1 MAQNLRINKLFDI
14 ADRWVAITGAGSG
27 IGWMLARGCTVN
39 GAHTILIDINEA
51 SLADT
56 KADLEGISSSADA
69 YRTEIIT
76 IQGDLSTE
84 LGIKTTTE
92 SIKSHLNKHQVPL
105 DALFHCA
112 GIRYMNTTPYAPGD
126 SLSQLETATLS
137 CPYSGWEHTFRLNV
151 LAPYYLTAGLITL
164 LGQAAAKDEGRGC
177 VVLFSSPA
185 SVHNHQFVPGYQT
198 SKAAVDHLVRIL
210 AAEFKEF
217 YIRVNALSPG
227 IVPSGMTPD
236 DGQSNLRLA
245 SETPAKRAGTEED
258 MAGCAL
264 WLISKAGSFV
274 DGKVIRNEGGRLLIL
289 KGVTSNSD

>member
-1 MAQNLRINKLFDI
+1 MAQNLRINNLFDV
-14 ADRWVAITGAGSG
+14 AGRWVAITGAGSG
-27 IGWMLARGCTVN
+27 IGRMLARGCTVN

-51 SLADT
+51 GLAET
-56 KADLEGISSSADA
+56 KAALEIISSSEGALK
-69 YRTEIIT
+69 TKIIT
-76 IQGDLSTE
+76 IAGDLSAEASIQSIAT
-84 LGIKTTTE
+84 
-92 SIKSHLNKHQVPL
+92 SIKSHLQDYQGL
-105 DALFHCA
+105 DAIFHCA
-112 GIRYMNTTPYAPGD
+112 GIRYMNSTPYKPGD
-126 SLSQLETATLS
+126 TLQHLEIATLS
-137 CPYSGWEHTFRLNV
+137 CPYAGWEHTFRLNV

-164 LGQAAAKDEGRGC
+164 LGKAASRGEGRGC

-185 SVHNHQFVPGYQT
+185 SVHNHQFVPAYQT

-245 SETPAKRAGTEED
+245 AETPAKRAGKEED
-258 MAGCAL
+258 LVGCAL
-264 WLISKAGSFV
+264 WLISKAGSFM